1 MALSVAKILESIV
14 RDSIIH
20 HMFQNDLIDPNQHGF
35 TSRKSYTTQLLTTME
50 CWTQSLDSGICIN
63 VIYQKPLTSSHMPDY
78 CLNLKHIVLEVIF

>member
-1 MALSVAKILESIV
+1 MILETIV

-35 TSRKSYTTQLLTTME
+35 TSHKSYITQLLTAMK

-63 VIYQKPLTSSHMPDY
+63 VVY
-78 CLNLKHIVLEVIF
+78 